1 MGMLMSELPQERL
14 IIAVTSIA
22 AAQKAFDI
30 TRDYVRERK
39 AFGQSVS
46 DFQNTRYRLAELKTE
61 LTVGWA
67 FVDQCIANHLKGEL
81 STYEASMAKLWCS
94 EMQGRVV
101 DAGVQMHGG
110 YGFMREYEICR
121 LYADARVQRIYGGTS
136 EIMKELISRNL

>member
-1 MGMLMSELPQERL
+1 MKELPQERL
-14 IIAVTSIA
+14 VIAVTSIA
-22 AAQKAFDI
+22 SAQKAYDI
-30 TRDYVRERK
+30 TRDYVRDRQ
-39 AFGQSVS
+39 AFGRSVS
-46 DFQNTRYRLAELKTE
+46 EFQTTRHRLAELKTE

-67 FVDQCIANHLKGEL
+67 FIDQCLSRHIQGQL
-81 STYEASMAKLWCS
+81 STFDASMAKLWCS

-101 DAGVQMHGG
+101 DACVQLHGG